1 MRGLYEKAL
10 SFFLLAFFAVYRF
23 ITMERSEP
31 KFNGRSLSFIMSTE
45 IFTNTI
51 KSDEIY
57 KEVSSKDLLLLN
69 NVLNSSYRSAIQLNQ
84 FEDIITMLQDDGY
97 TIEQVQFIE
106 EFNHY
111 LSLKY
116 CLNKDWLSY
125 LEIQAKQNSIIELR
139 RMYYPEFDS
148 GTDTT
153 LMYWIEEVS

>member
-1 MRGLYEKAL
+1 MKKLL
-10 SFFLLAFFAVYRF
+10 VFFLLAFFAVYGF
-23 ITMERSEP
+23 ITEP
-31 KFNGRSLSFIMSTE
+31 KLNGSSLSFIMSTE
-45 IFTNTI
+45 IFINTI

-57 KEVSSKDLLLLN
+57 KEVSCKDLFLLN

-111 LSLKY
+111 LPLKY

-139 RMYYPEFDS
+139 RMYYPEFDP

-153 LMYWIEEVS
+153 LMYWIEEAS